1 MPCNFHSA
9 PESVH
14 WGRER
19 RRANRRHPAAVR
31 TRKATTA
38 ALPCTRCH
46 LFGHQKTPARG
57 VAPKVRRPRG
67 VSMDQ
72 TEKGRTSFPA
82 RRGCGRENKRRP
94 EPEGEN
100 RLGPNQRPS
109 VEQRASAA
117 SNPNQHHLAGASRC
131 FRAGSRGIGPHFVFP
146 AHGLIRMRMSLRRK
160 ADAPDSGP
168 RKERAGGWVPATAG
182 MTKWESSAGRR
193 SPARDALRAASGR
206 MRVKSLLRQEW
217 EAQNCLNS
225 IHHRETLR
233 TTRGRTAL
241 APRT

>member
-72 TEKGRTSFPA
+72 TKKGRTSFPA

-131 FRAGSRGIGPHFVFP
+131 FRAGSRGNRTAARVPSPWLDTHANVTAAKG
-146 AHGLIRMRMSLRRK
+146 RRPGQR
-160 ADAPDSGP
+160 AT
-168 RKERAGGWVPATAG
+168 ERAGRWLGSG
-182 MTKWESSAGRR
+182 YRR
-193 SPARDALRAASGR
+193 HDEMGIICRA
-206 MRVKSLLRQEW
+206 
-217 EAQNCLNS
+217 
-225 IHHRETLR
+225 
-233 TTRGRTAL
+233 
-241 APRT
+241 